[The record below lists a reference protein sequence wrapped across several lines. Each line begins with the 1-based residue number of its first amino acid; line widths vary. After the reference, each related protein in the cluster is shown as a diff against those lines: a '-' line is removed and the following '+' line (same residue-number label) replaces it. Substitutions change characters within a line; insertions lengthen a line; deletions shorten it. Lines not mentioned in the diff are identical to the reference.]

1 VSRRTATVVNALSAA
16 GALDAPS
23 LLPGWTRLT
32 IACHLRYGAEA
43 SLRLTR
49 AAIAGEPATFYPR
62 GRATQRPGTLVPA
75 PGEDVVAALSA
86 VGDELDRAWLQLS
99 DSDWGRVVA
108 EPPGVTDLGPLPIRA
123 IALLRLTEVEVHG
136 TDLDLALPDWSPVLV
151 DAALPFRI
159 NRLRP
164 GTRTY
169 RFTAT
174 DGGSWL
180 VGGATPPEAEIVAS
194 RRDLLALLLGRPMLA
209 PPVSTFGFEEAYP
222 GP

>member
-123 IALLRLTEVEVHG
+123 IAL
-136 TDLDLALPDWSPVLV
+136 PDWSPVLV